1 MNRNDVLCG
10 WLLGFPVRGC
20 RDRGGQRSARH
31 RVRARPTTAG
41 LERLESRALLAATAT
56 TTAGMPTASPNP
68 IVAPVNLA
76 NVTVV
81 QPLAVAPLSAPGVPL
96 PTPALVKPVP
106 WTPGPGKPAPRI
118 VVPGISLP
126 MPVAVRSVPGVPT
139 GITGI
144 PGDGNVRL
152 SWTAPTSSVGAAIS
166 DYVVQVSSN
175 AGATWTTF
183 TDGVSAATSATVT
196 GLTNGT
202 SYVFRV
208 AAANA
213 AGTGAASIPSTA
225 IVPLPPTPPPTP
237 TGVTV
242 ASSMDFSAT
251 LSWDDVAGESG
262 YRIERSGDYVEWLGS
277 DYATWTEA
285 GRTAADATTFTD
297 AGLEEGSTF
306 SYRVIAVN
314 AAGASAPGAVVAV
327 TTKLRAPDGVVAT
340 VIDGGRIDLAWTDRS
355 SREEYYSV
363 EQFVPEWNTWA
374 SVSGTPLG
382 STGMMVSGSF
392 LPSTTY
398 QFRIRAESSSWWY
411 GQGESSDDVLVSVT
425 TPAFPSAPGEVTAIA
440 VSHGVRLSWE
450 FRPDVTV
457 VVERMSG
464 FWGASATVAE
474 ITSAESS
481 YEDYDYGLKPS
492 TAYVYRIAFRN
503 AHGTSGFSP
512 TVWTVTTAEPR
523 VAALYRS
530 PSVVFVDWTS
540 VLEPATG
547 IVIERATSGTDAW
560 TEIATLAGNATGYN
574 DTAVVPGT
582 SYRYRISFEQESL
595 PAITRTSNGTGPEPR
610 DSDGDGLNDGEE
622 LAGGTNPEAFSSDDD
637 MLGDGFELANGL
649 DPFKG
654 DEDGNGV
661 WDQHDDF
668 DGDGLT
674 NFQEALYGTSSLR
687 TDTNGDGMPD
697 GVDTDGDGVSDGVE
711 AAHGSDPTN
720 LLDQGLAPEPE
731 ERIKLRLTVGDPSG
745 SHSEQWALQV
755 GTLIQESPD
764 YGLVGSGMF
773 WFDVGRSYPVT
784 LRHRG
789 SLYGSDPD
797 YDWYADIEA
806 TDPSDFF
813 VVDTNRPL
821 YLVGPY
827 QGDWMNPSVFRS
839 LEATLHIPRFDVDVD
854 SKNDS
859 GFAIP
864 DDNRAEDRLEND
876 GSTGKLVFVGADLV
890 PMAVRLSEN
899 VAEARPTSTE
909 VYFDYDPTLFRL
921 WKNAGTD
928 RTPGDIIPAGTW
940 VNAEEIGLTPGVDRT
955 VYVEALEGST
965 GAVPITTSVKVQGE
979 RWSGTLKDTVHLL
992 PVEVDLDV
1000 DSDNDDRLAT
1010 PKRDDK
1016 EEHLEAS
1023 TPKPIVVNDND
1034 TDVDR
1039 VPGYADW
1046 NIADKRF
1053 TPLVIQIPVGLP
1065 LASMQVTVS
1074 YAASDP
1080 ALIGTDYRLPADS
1093 AQRQLR
1099 IWTKNA
1105 GESRNTAS
1113 VTAGGSFV
1121 PSDRITDL
1129 SKLGFTDSI
1138 RTVEL
1143 YVEGIQT
1150 TAGVSLPISI
1160 ELIVG
1165 DRVVATDL
1173 VTVVVVSNTLVIGID
1188 GTDTRPWLT
1197 GANAKRANGLW
1208 NSHVRNLVD
1217 EVELHAMT
1225 IYRYGPDREVTG
1237 ADSDDIQL
1245 EIVAR
1250 ANEIIKDAGG
1260 GTKVALVGWSR
1271 GAMIALWAANEL
1283 SGPGAQLRGMT
1294 RTVEFVGL
1302 YDPVDMSADIPNTA
1316 AEIHPDTRRV
1326 TIVGPE
1332 EAPDNNNVDYPV
1344 GLPSLSDPVF
1354 VRMAQNDR
1362 ITSLGSTTL
1371 VDRYFYNASHGAI
1384 GGCPGY
1390 NVHLVSIPDGSYDYV
1405 DDVRNSIRSDRNIR
1419 NGMRAAGL
1427 DFVPDRDD
1435 PWYGF
1440 PATRPVIR

>member
-854 SKNDS
+854 SNNDS
-859 GFAIP
+859 GFAVP
-864 DDNRAEDRLEND
+864 ADDPAEDRQEND
-876 GSTGKLVFVGADLV
+876 ATTGKLVFATTGDVDQDGIVDSADFGGIDGANFV
-890 PMAVRLSEN
+890 PMAVRLSNN
-899 VAEARPTSTE
+899 VSESRPTSIQ
-909 VYFDYDPTLFRL
+909 VVFDYDPTVLRV
-921 WKNAGTD
+921 WKPGRDAGAA
-928 RTPGDIIPAGTW
+928 RSASDIIPAGTW

-965 GAVPITTSVKVQGE
+965 GAVPITTSVKVEGE

-1000 DSDNDDRLAT
+1000 DSNNDGQIDPDNSPQGTDDLIEDQSPGCILFVNSDDDNRNDVADVFDVGSIAGENDLVELVIAAAPPVGSGVGSLIVTYDETIVRLYTRPDRSGGIVSGSPIAGQSRLYAEGRMAGTSLVTVTFTVNAAQFTDTVRLTVQPYPAT
-1010 PKRDDK
+1010 MDVDIDSDNNDAFGPPGHSEW
-1016 EEHLEAS
+1016 EEILEDHPYAIGKLIMLDNPQR
-1023 TPKPIVVNDND
+1023 TVTPIV
-1034 TDVDR
+1034 
-1039 VPGYADW
+1039 
-1046 NIADKRF
+1046 
-1053 TPLVIQIPVGLP
+1053 LQLP
-1065 LASMQVTVS
+1065 K
-1074 YAASDP
+1074 D
-1080 ALIGTDYRLPADS
+1080 LPADARS
-1093 AQRQLR
+1093 VGVR
-1099 IWTKNA
+1099 IDWHDDGA
-1105 GESRNTAS
+1105 
-1113 VTAGGSFV
+1113 AGGVRLWNRAVIDDLRNPAPVDQGGNQLF
-1121 PSDRITDL
+1121 PGRAYKLAALNYDATNGRIV
-1129 SKLGFTDSI
+1129 I
-1138 RTVEL
+1138 
-1143 YVEGIQT
+1143 YAEGIT
-1150 TAGVSLPISI
+1150 ENVALKTLAGI
-1160 ELIVG
+1160 EAAPKVDERIRG
-1165 DRVVATDL
+1165 
-1173 VTVVVVSNTLVIGID
+1173 TLV
-1188 GTDTRPWLT
+1188 
-1197 GANAKRANGLW
+1197 
-1208 NSHVRNLVD
+1208 
-1217 EVELHAMT
+1217 
-1225 IYRYGPDREVTG
+1225 
-1237 ADSDDIQL
+1237 
-1245 EIVAR
+1245 
-1250 ANEIIKDAGG
+1250 
-1260 GTKVALVGWSR
+1260 
-1271 GAMIALWAANEL
+1271 
-1283 SGPGAQLRGMT
+1283 
-1294 RTVEFVGL
+1294 
-1302 YDPVDMSADIPNTA
+1302 
-1316 AEIHPDTRRV
+1316 
-1326 TIVGPE
+1326 
-1332 EAPDNNNVDYPV
+1332 
-1344 GLPSLSDPVF
+1344 
-1354 VRMAQNDR
+1354 
-1362 ITSLGSTTL
+1362 
-1371 VDRYFYNASHGAI
+1371 
-1384 GGCPGY
+1384 
-1390 NVHLVSIPDGSYDYV
+1390 
-1405 DDVRNSIRSDRNIR
+1405 
-1419 NGMRAAGL
+1419 
-1427 DFVPDRDD
+1427 
-1435 PWYGF
+1435 
-1440 PATRPVIR
+1440 